1 VGVFV
6 GPAAIEKIGLSTSLV
21 GYSVSDSPFEEFHAM
36 CCFSGKVD
44 VVADTNIFAR
54 ASKDDRQF
62 IVYSMRFKSA
72 DDLAM
77 ILPIPTPKNSPED
90 AVKFINLEKYEDF
103 FADLRKGFPVPA
115 TKNGS
120 RSKDAPRL
128 ATDTLQVVEVGKFVA
143 SFVPAIKDFARLD
156 KQFRLPDSVWEKLP
170 LYQDFGFAVFKLKK
184 PHKGE
189 QQVHPM
195 AFEFPR
201 ASKRILFFPTVHI
214 HDGMVHA
221 KARFDHS
228 LFAQVGDVPPM
239 GWEES
244 PGLAESFVK
253 VKETQGVVDGN
264 AHVYRKLMRG
274 SLENKDV
281 LI

>member
-1 VGVFV
+1 
-6 GPAAIEKIGLSTSLV
+6 
-21 GYSVSDSPFEEFHAM
+21 M

-54 ASKDDRQF
+54 ASKDGHQF

-77 ILPIPTPKNSPED
+77 ILPIPTPRNSPED
-90 AVKFINLEKYEDF
+90 AVKFINLEKYESF
-103 FADLRKGFPVPA
+103 FGDLRRGFPEPRA
-115 TKNGS
+115 KEFG
-120 RSKDAPRL
+120 RSKNASLAAP
-128 ATDTLQVVEVGKFVA
+128 DTLKVVEVGKFVA

-170 LYQDFGFAVFKLKK
+170 LYKEFSFAVFKLKK
-184 PHKGE
+184 PKQGE
-189 QQVHPM
+189 QTVHPM

-214 HDGMVHA
+214 HDGTVPA

-228 LFAQVGDVPPM
+228 LFAQAGDVPPM
-239 GWEES
+239 AWEES
-244 PGLAESFVK
+244 PGLASSFMK
-253 VKETQGVVDGN
+253 VKETQGIVDGN
-264 AHVYRKLMRG
+264 AHVYRKLMKG
-274 SLENKDV
+274 SFENKDV
-281 LI
+281 LV